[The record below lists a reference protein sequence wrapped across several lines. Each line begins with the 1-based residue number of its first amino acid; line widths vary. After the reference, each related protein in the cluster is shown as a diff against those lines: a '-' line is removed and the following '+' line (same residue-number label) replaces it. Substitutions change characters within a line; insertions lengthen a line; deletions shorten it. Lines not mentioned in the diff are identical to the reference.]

1 MDNNIG
7 MTVWLANSLTIL
19 TVTCAPT
26 MTLTAYFKPR
36 GSTVDFTKLNA
47 EFIYRNDNIWEL
59 KTQFDI
65 GEYYVKVV
73 LDEPQVK
80 NVDELMVVIKTVT
93 SEEYSQAIANA
104 LIRSDIE
111 AAKNAII
118 QKSSL
123 KPIG

>member
-19 TVTCAPT
+19 TVTSAPT

-36 GSTVDFTKLNA
+36 GSTVNFTKLNA
-47 EFIYRNDNIWEL
+47 EFVYRNDNVWEL
-59 KTQFDI
+59 QTQFDI

-73 LDEPQVK
+73 IDEQQIK
-80 NVDELMVVIKTVT
+80 NVDELMVVIKTVAP
-93 SEEYSQAIANA
+93 EEYSQAIATA

-111 AAKNAII
+111 AAKNAIS
-118 QKSSL
+118 QRSSL